1 MNPILLAIIVLGILG
16 LAGGAILVLASKFM
30 AVYEDPRIAEVAE
43 CLAGAN
49 CGGCGYAGCSDYA
62 EAIVKNGAPTSKCA
76 PGGSKATEA
85 INKIM
90 GQSGSGGP
98 ELKAYVACNGS
109 DENCG
114 KRFEYQGLK
123 TCAAAA
129 GIAGGPSACSFGCL
143 GLGDCT
149 RACMFDAIHVID
161 GVAKVDREKCTGCK
175 ACTAVCPR
183 GVIKLKPAASQPAVK
198 CSSKE
203 KGAAVNKA
211 CKVGCIG
218 CGLCAKNCPNG
229 AITVE
234 NNLASIDYEKC
245 NGCGA
250 CAEKCP
256 KKAILWIEGKPQLVE
271 TPGAGA

>member
-1 MNPILLAIIVLGILG
+1 
-16 LAGGAILVLASKFM
+16 
-30 AVYEDPRIAEVAE
+30 
-43 CLAGAN
+43 
-49 CGGCGYAGCSDYA
+49 
-62 EAIVKNGAPTSKCA
+62 
-76 PGGSKATEA
+76 
-85 INKIM
+85 M
-90 GQSGSGGP
+90 GQSGGSGP
-98 ELKAYVACNGS
+98 SLKAYVACNGG
-109 DENCG
+109 ENCG

-123 TCAAAA
+123 TCAAAT

-149 RACMFDAIHVID
+149 RACKFDALHVID
-161 GVAKVDREKCTGCK
+161 GVAKVDRDKCTGCT

-183 GVIKLKPAASQPAVK
+183 GLLKIKPAASQPAVK
-198 CSSKE
+198 CSNKE

-229 AITVE
+229 AVTVE
-234 NNLASIDYEKC
+234 NNLASIDYTKC

-256 KKAILWIEGKPQLVE
+256 KKAILWIEGKPQPVDVSG
-271 TPGAGA
+271 TGA